1 MLPRAISAVLLLF
14 TVASQC
20 LAADDVVN
28 KDNLTNPLRL
38 VPKNAIALFQCQHPR
53 QAIDQVLSY
62 VQRLELGKF
71 DEVQEF
77 LNSTPYQRFA
87 RYLDY
92 LEKEY
97 ARPWGKLLDDLTG
110 HGLAIAVLQ
119 PDEPKKQAHV
129 LGIIQAKDAK
139 LLKKVYAAALEFIKQ
154 EGQNSETP
162 VPSTTKDYR
171 AISVTSLGGQFCIA
185 QHGSTLLLAT
195 QDKDITRAI
204 DQLLDGKAASILE
217 HPRFILAERPQ
228 SADVLVWGWLDV
240 NYFKDQAKE
249 DIEKFKLPTNDL
261 LPHLLFGGILDA
273 IIRSDHAWFAFRA
286 DAHGPVLEL
295 TSPAGRSKSQE
306 GARLIHMH
314 DPEKETLLPLLN
326 PPGTLASASFY
337 WNLSTLWQQR
347 DKFYKEGALKEFEES
362 DKKVKPFLAG
372 NSLGSLLKTL
382 GARHRFVIA
391 SQRQP
396 GYKSKPKS
404 SYPAFAIVAECTNPD
419 QFSKMIAVPL
429 RTAGFFFST
438 QVNMKLFDEP
448 YHDSKITGYRFAE
461 NEKNHSY
468 DQGALFNYSPSF
480 ARVGNF
486 FVISSTIELCKD
498 LIDELNQP
506 PSADG
511 SADPADMRQRFSW
524 AALGQMIAAER
535 PRIATELTLRHGGAS
550 ERVDDQINALLK
562 LLDRLG
568 TLELTIQ
575 HSPGFKLELRANYR

>member
-1 MLPRAISAVLLLF
+1 MLLRSMSAVLLLIAL
-14 TVASQC
+14 TSQC
-20 LAADDVVN
+20 LAADDLVSQDSVA
-28 KDNLTNPLRL
+28 NPLRL
-38 VPKNAIALFQCQHPR
+38 IPKNAIALFQCQHPK

-62 VQRLELGKF
+62 IDRLELSKF

-77 LNSTPYQRFA
+77 LNSTPYQRFT
-87 RYLDY
+87 RYLNY
-92 LEKEY
+92 LEQEY

-110 HGLAIAVLQ
+110 HGLTIAVLQ

-129 LGIIQAKDAK
+129 LGIIQTKDAE
-139 LLKKVYAAALEFIKQ
+139 LLKRVYAAGLEILKQ
-154 EGQNSETP
+154 EAQNSETP
-162 VPSTTKDYR
+162 VPSTTRNYR
-171 AISVTSLGGQFCIA
+171 DVAVTSLGGQFCIA
-185 QHGSTLLLAT
+185 QHGKILLLAT
-195 QDKDITRAI
+195 QNKEMTLAI
-204 DQLLDGKAASILE
+204 DQLLDGKAASILD

-228 SADVLVWGWLDV
+228 SADVLIWGWLDV
-240 NYFKDQAKE
+240 KYFKDQAKE

-261 LPHLLFGGILDA
+261 LPHLLFGGLLDA
-273 IIRSDHAWFAFRA
+273 IIRSNHAWFAFRA
-286 DAHGPVLEL
+286 DTMGPVLEL
-295 TSPAGRSKSQE
+295 TTPTGRSKSQE

-314 DPEKETLLPLLN
+314 DPEKESLLPLLN

-337 WNLSTLWQQR
+337 WNLSTLWQER

-372 NSLGSLLKTL
+372 NSLGSLLNTL

-396 GYKSKPKS
+396 GYKTKPKS

-429 RTAGFFFST
+429 RTAAFFFST
-438 QVNMKLFDEP
+438 QVSMKLFDEA
-448 YHDSKITGYRFAE
+448 YHDSKITGYRFVE
-461 NEKNHSY
+461 NEKNHGY
-468 DQGALFNYSPSF
+468 EQGALFNYSPSF
-480 ARVGNF
+480 ARVGNS

-506 PSADG
+506 SAASG

-562 LLDRLG
+562 LLDKLG

-575 HSPGFKLELRANYR
+575 HSPGFKLELRASYR

>member
-1 MLPRAISAVLLLF
+1 MSLHAKCAVLLLMAF
-14 TVASQC
+14 ASQC
-20 LAADDVVN
+20 LAKDDVARQ
-28 KDNLTNPLRL
+28 DSLGNPLRL
-38 VPKNAIALFQCQHPR
+38 IPKNSIALFQCQRPK
-53 QAIDQVLSY
+53 QAVDQILSY
-62 VQRLELGKF
+62 VQRLELTKF

-77 LNSTPYQRFA
+77 LNSTPYQRFT
-87 RYLDY
+87 RYLSY

-110 HGLAIAVLQ
+110 HGLVVAVLQ
-119 PDEPKKQAHV
+119 PDELKKQPQV
-129 LGIIQAKDAK
+129 LGIIQAKDPE
-139 LLKKVYAAALEFIKQ
+139 LLKKVYTAALDFIKQ
-154 EGQNSETP
+154 EAQNSETP

-171 AISVTSLGGQFCIA
+171 TIKVTSLGGQFSFA

-195 QDKDITRAI
+195 QDKDLTRAI

-217 HPRFILAERPQ
+217 HPRFILTERPQ
-228 SADVLVWGWLDV
+228 SADVMIWGWLDV

-249 DIEKFKLPTNDL
+249 QIEKFKLPTNDL
-261 LPHLLFGGILDA
+261 LPHLLFGGLLDT
-273 IIRSDHAWFAFRA
+273 IVRSDHAWFAFRA
-286 DAHGPVLEL
+286 NAQGPILEL
-295 TSPAGRSKSQE
+295 CTPSGRSQSQE

-314 DPEKETLLPLLN
+314 DPEKESLLPLLN

-337 WNLSTLWQQR
+337 WNLSALWQQR

-362 DKKVKPFLAG
+362 DKKIKPFLAG
-372 NSLGSLLKTL
+372 NSLGSLLDTL
-382 GARHRFVIA
+382 GARHRFVVA

-396 GYKSKPKS
+396 GYKTKPKS
-404 SYPAFAIVAECTNPD
+404 AYPAFAFVAECMNPE

-438 QVNMKLFDEP
+438 QVSMKLFDET
-448 YHDSKITGYRFAE
+448 YHNSKITGYRFVE
-461 NEKNHSY
+461 NEKNHGY
-468 DQGALFNYSPSF
+468 DQGTLFNYSPSF

-486 FVISSTIELCKD
+486 FVISSTAELCKD

-506 PSADG
+506 ASATG
-511 SADPADMRQRFSW
+511 SADHADMRQRFSW
-524 AALGQMIAAER
+524 AALGQMIASER

-562 LLDRLG
+562 LLDTLG